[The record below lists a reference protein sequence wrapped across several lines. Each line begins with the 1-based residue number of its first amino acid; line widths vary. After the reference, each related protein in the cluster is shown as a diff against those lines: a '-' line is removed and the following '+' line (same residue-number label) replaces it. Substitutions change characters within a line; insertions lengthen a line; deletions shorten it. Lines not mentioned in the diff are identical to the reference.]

1 MMKKVLVPVVVVIGI
16 LLTGCGGVAAPSPT
30 PTTGQQLSTRI
41 SDLLTSM
48 PTATVVA
55 ISPTVPL
62 PTLVFTD
69 TPTAAP
75 TATSTP
81 TLSPT
86 TAAIATPTSSPAP
99 TGAASS
105 SATPQAGDPAASL
118 GTPTWVDD
126 MNNDTFWPTGAN
138 DFTDAEFKDGYMLLS
153 ALTTQYGWRMAT
165 HPSVTDFYFEMTAQ
179 PEACSYKES
188 YGIIFRVPDIRNPNQ
203 GYLFGITCD
212 GSAFLRLW
220 DGTVS
225 PNGLMTSLLPDTPS
239 TAIQSGAGK
248 TNRLGVLAK
257 GDQISL
263 YINGTLIKQI
273 ADSKFSS
280 GYLGLF
286 ARADQNPPFAVR
298 VNQVRLWENPGL

>member
-1 MMKKVLVPVVVVIGI
+1 MKKVFVPVVLVVGI
-16 LLTGCGGVAAPSPT
+16 LLAGCGGAVAPSPT
-30 PTTGQQLSTRI
+30 PTSPELSTRI

-48 PTATVVA
+48 PTATVPAV
-55 ISPTVPL
+55 SPTVPL

-75 TATSTP
+75 TATSTV

-86 TAAIATPTSSPAP
+86 AVLTPTSPVVP
-99 TGAASS
+99 IGV
-105 SATPQAGDPAASL
+105 ATSTPKPPAGDPAATL
-118 GTPTWVDD
+118 GTPTWIDD
-126 MNNDTFWPTGAN
+126 MNNDTYWPTGAN
-138 DFTDAEFKDGYMLLS
+138 DFTDVEFKDGYMLLS

-165 HPSVTDFYFEMTAQ
+165 HPSVTDFYLEMSAQ
-179 PEACSYKES
+179 PETCSYKES
-188 YGIIFRVPDIRNPNQ
+188 YGLIFRVPDIRNPNQ
-203 GYLFGITCD
+203 GYLFGVTCD

-225 PNGLMTSLLPDTPS
+225 PNGLMTSLFPDTPS

-248 TNRLGVLAK
+248 INRLGVLAK
-257 GDQISL
+257 GNQISL
-263 YINGTLIKQI
+263 YINGTLVKEIT
-273 ADSKFSS
+273 DSKFAS